1 MQRLT
6 LDEYLAFNGVFSPI
20 SDYTL
25 DKCRF
30 PHGLSERQKK
40 ALKRDVLK
48 HAAEYQE
55 KRNAAIKEYERLV
68 SIGEIEPK
76 DRIQVLIERA
86 KYGHPD
92 NMSTQAARRVCK
104 KRGIDWENYTDW
116 NSYIKVS

>member
-6 LDEYLAFNGVFSPI
+6 LDEYLAFNGVSSPI

-40 ALKRDVLK
+40 ALGRDVLK

-55 KRNAAIKEYERLV
+55 KRLTLKRQEER
-68 SIGEIEPK
+68 
-76 DRIQVLIERA
+76 RIS
-86 KYGHPD
+86 G
-92 NMSTQAARRVCK
+92 QAR
-104 KRGIDWENYTDW
+104 N
-116 NSYIKVS
+116 